1 MGEREPEQNIN
12 FHGKQFTGST
22 VGIVGMGRIGYTVAQ
37 RAKAFNCKV
46 LYHNR
51 SERKDVEDL
60 GAEYY
65 SSLNDMLPKCD
76 FVCVVVAL
84 TTQTSKMF
92 TYDHFCMM
100 KKSAI
105 FCNVSRQFANLSE
118 LDIYNQISSNS
129 LSQNYDQLSIIK
141 LENRQ
146 TWTKR
151 RHSGSRGLSPGAE

>member
-1 MGEREPEQNIN
+1 MGESEPEQNIN

-37 RAKAFNCKV
+37 RAKAFNCKI

-51 SERKDVEDL
+51 SERKDVDDL

-65 SSLNDMLPKCD
+65 SSLRDMLPKCD

-84 TTQTSKMF
+84 TPQTSNMF
-92 TYDHFCMM
+92 TYEHFCLM

-105 FCNVSRQFANLSE
+105 FCNVSSQFA
-118 LDIYNQISSNS
+118 YSSRRF
-129 LSQNYDQLSIIK
+129 LKFI
-141 LENRQ
+141 NR
-146 TWTKR
+146 
-151 RHSGSRGLSPGAE
+151 